1 MHELGL
7 TQSIVDAV
15 LETVGRQRVIELWLE
30 IGTLSGVLPDAVR
43 FCFDLV
49 AQGTPLEQARLTI
62 HEPLGRGACGGCGG
76 EVALESLVLLCGCGS
91 SDVTVLTGLEM
102 RVTSVEVE

>member
-49 AQGTPLEQARLTI
+49 AQGTPLAKSRSN
-62 HEPLGRGACGGCGG
+62 RWSCCAAV
-76 EVALESLVLLCGCGS
+76 VAAMSRS
-91 SDVTVLTGLEM
+91 
-102 RVTSVEVE
+102 